1 MTDIPKTKYG
11 AAIFLFRGKEVY
23 LSQRMWNQLHFSNM
37 WQCIHG
43 YVSGDYERYAD
54 AAVRIVKAETGIEL
68 TVARLSYIK
77 SFMLG
82 SEFYYTYFVHLKE
95 GEEPRKP
102 TAKDLILRSG
112 FTSFPLERAVNLLLV
127 PGLEKMLRKALSTF
141 SRVTTAPIIE
151 ERNAWSC
158 MADYD

>member
-1 MTDIPKTKYG
+1 MTDILKTKYG
-11 AAIFLFRGKEVY
+11 AAIFLFKGKEVY

-77 SFMLG
+77 SFML
-82 SEFYYTYFVHLKE
+82 SNEFYYTYFVHLKE
-95 GEEPRKP
+95 NEEPRKP
-102 TAKDLILRSG
+102 TAKDLTLRSA
-112 FTSFPLERAVNLLLV
+112 FTSFPLERAASLPVV
-127 PGLEKMLRKALSTF
+127 PGLEKMLKKSLSTLI
-141 SRVTTAPIIE
+141 RINTPPIIE
-151 ERNAWSC
+151 DRNAWSC